1 MSPRDLLDPNFLLQ
15 TFGLLGVAVCV
26 FAETGLL
33 IGFFLPGD
41 SLLFTA
47 GILAAAGKLPIA
59 WLVVVAFVAAVVG
72 DSVGY
77 AIGKRTGTSLYQR
90 PEGRLRLRTR
100 IEQARAF
107 YERRGASTIVL
118 ARFIPIIRTFAP
130 VVAGAAGMPYRRF
143 VTYNV
148 LGGLLWGV
156 GVTLAGFA
164 LGNVIP
170 NIDRYLLPV
179 IAVVVAISLAPPVI
193 EAVRARR
200 RRTAERGAE
209 RG

>member
-1 MSPRDLLDPNFLLQ
+1 MSARNLLDPHFLLQ

-47 GILAAAGKLPIA
+47 GILAAAGKLPIV
-59 WLVVVAFVAAVVG
+59 WLVLVAFVAAVVG

-77 AIGKRTGTSLYQR
+77 AIGKRAGASLYHR
-90 PEGRLRLRTR
+90 PEGRLRFHTR

-107 YERRGASTIVL
+107 YERRGGSTIIL

-130 VVAGAAGMPYRRF
+130 VVAGAAGMHYRRF
-143 VTYNV
+143 VAFNV
-148 LGGLLWGV
+148 VGGLLWGV
-156 GVTLAGFA
+156 GVTLAGFW
-164 LGNVIP
+164 LGKSIP
-170 NIDRYLLPV
+170 NIDKYLLPV
-179 IAVVVAISLAPPVI
+179 IALVVAISLLPIVI
-193 EAVRARR
+193 EALRARR
-200 RRTAERGAE
+200 RSVAER
-209 RG
+209 R